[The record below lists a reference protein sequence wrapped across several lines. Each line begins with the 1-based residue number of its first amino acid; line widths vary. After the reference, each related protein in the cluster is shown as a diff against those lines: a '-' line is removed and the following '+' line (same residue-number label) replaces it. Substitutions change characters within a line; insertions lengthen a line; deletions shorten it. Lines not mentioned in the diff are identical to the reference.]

1 MGRRKSQVGP
11 RRDLGRQPTSDV
23 TEALFSV
30 TDAKHFLYC
39 PRIVFFERVLHAA
52 PRLGFSRRKT
62 SGSTGS

>member
-1 MGRRKSQVGP
+1 
-11 RRDLGRQPTSDV
+11 V